1 MNTIEKFTYLI
12 SEYNKNNYT
21 TRDLGELFE
30 LYYRD
35 LELPNLSD
43 FAEKW
48 LQDLDE
54 LCGRF
59 SEYPQD
65 LEIPNVFVDE
75 KTIKTYTE
83 NFSPKL
89 LYNQ

>member
-12 SEYNKNNYT
+12 LEYNKNNYT
-21 TRDLGELFE
+21 TRDFCELFE
-30 LYYRD
+30 WYYRD
-35 LELPNLSD
+35 LDIPNLSA
-43 FAEKW
+43 FSENW
-48 LQDLDE
+48 LKDLDE

-59 SEYPQD
+59 SEYPED

-75 KTIKTYTE
+75 KTIKAYTK

-89 LYNQ
+89 LI

>member
-21 TRDLGELFE
+21 TRDFCELFE

-83 NFSPKL
+83 DFSPKL